1 MLLALHGLSD
11 DYSHVSYKILGSTIV
26 SSFTFTCST
35 LLCVPSKPIN
45 DITAFVEDSSALV
58 SQHGECNGRY
68 KLDKVHYKY
77 EHCYKLGHKIVRCY
91 ALHGHPPRSD
101 LTIN

>member
-1 MLLALHGLSD
+1 MIIPMLVIRFWDPLLSP
-11 DYSHVSYKILGSTIV
+11 V
-26 SSFTFTCST
+26 
-35 LLCVPSKPIN
+35 LLLLVLPFCVPSKPIN

-77 EHCYKLGHKIVRCY
+77 EHYHKLGHKIVRCY